1 MDFKHQ
7 SLLEDNEQRDMQKE
21 GKNSEPNSGHM
32 PGEMTPVQSVR
43 LS

>member
-7 SLLEDNEQRDMQKE
+7 SLLGDNEQRAKQKG

-32 PGEMTPVQSVR
+32 PGEMTPVQSVH